1 MAFAL
6 VHIYIAPIRFS
17 LTAISFSGLCFSLG
31 ISTNMIHANSGES
44 CVFNALRRLLHRAM
58 AGTKLSLSITEN
70 YKYKY

>member
-1 MAFAL
+1 
-6 VHIYIAPIRFS
+6 
-17 LTAISFSGLCFSLG
+17 LCFSLG